1 MSGMKEVIVIP
12 VIVGALVAISTGFE
26 KYIAAIGIGI
36 RVEHAQKTT
45 KNSFI
50 GDSKDFE
57 TGTWMQKKSI
67 ILSIIVQ
74 ESVRPLTT
82 GCCPL

>member
-12 VIVGALVAISTGFE
+12 VIVGALGAISTGFE
-26 KYIAAIGIGI
+26 KYIAAIGIEI

-50 GDSKDFE
+50 EDSKDFE
-57 TGTWMQKKSI
+57 TGTRMQKKSI